1 MLRALIVAA
10 VSSASLAHVFEERR
24 LGVPGD
30 RAEQQAVFRAE
41 TDLASFGVTVT
52 DKRGNFLTDL
62 TTEDF
67 EVLEDGK
74 PQTLKY
80 FIRGQQTEAALE
92 LHIGI
97 MFDTSG
103 SMQSDIATAR
113 TAAIKFLN
121 ALPEAKDI
129 TLVDFDSEVRLAK
142 FSQQDFPRLVERIR
156 SRKPD
161 GYTAMYDALGQY
173 VTAADDQNGRKVLIV
188 FSDGGDTRS
197 ALGFTDVLT
206 LLRGSDVTV
215 YPIGF
220 MQNQSTANRSQLQ
233 MRLGRFAEESGGE
246 AFFPLSMKEIE
257 AAYERILTQVR
268 AQYTLG
274 YVSTN
279 TTQDGRWRKVEIKVR
294 RPELKSSRIQT
305 RKGYFAPYTPAR

>member
-1 MLRALIVAA
+1 MLRALIVAT
-10 VSSASLAHVFEERR
+10 VLSASVARAFEERR
-24 LGVPGD
+24 SGVPED
-30 RAEQQAVFRAE
+30 QVVFRAE
-41 TDLASFGVTVT
+41 TDLVSFGVTVT

-62 TTEDF
+62 TAEDF
-67 EVLEDGK
+67 EIVEDGK
-74 PQTLKY
+74 AQALKY
-80 FIRGQQTEAALE
+80 FIRGNETDAAPE
-92 LHIGI
+92 LHVGI

-103 SMQSDIATAR
+103 SMSADIGTAR

-142 FSQQDFPRLVERIR
+142 YGQQDFPRIVERIR

-173 VTAADDQNGRKVLIV
+173 VTGVDDVHGRKVLVV
-188 FSDGGDTRS
+188 FTDGGDTRS

-215 YPIGF
+215 YSVGF
-220 MQNQSTANRSQLQ
+220 MQNQSVSARNQLQ
-233 MRLGRFAEESGGE
+233 QRLSRFADESGGE
-246 AFFPLSMKEIE
+246 AFYPLNMKEIE
-257 AAYERILTQVR
+257 SAYDRILTQVR
-268 AQYTLG
+268 AQYTVG

-279 TTQDGRWRKVEIKVR
+279 TSQDGRWRKVEIKVR
-294 RPELKSSRIQT
+294 RPDLKGSKIQT
-305 RKGYFAPYTPAR
+305 RKGYFGPYKQSR

>member
-1 MLRALIVAA
+1 MLRAVIVAA
-10 VSSASLAHVFEERR
+10 IFSASLARV
-24 LGVPGD
+24 
-30 RAEQQAVFRAE
+30 AAQQAVFRAE
-41 TDLASFGVTVT
+41 TDLVSLGVTVT
-52 DKRGNFLTDL
+52 DRRGNFLTDL
-62 TTEDF
+62 TLEDF
-67 EVLEDGK
+67 DILEDGK

-80 FIRGQQTEAALE
+80 FLRGQQSEAAPA
-92 LHIGI
+92 LHLGI

-103 SMQSDIATAR
+103 SMSSDIATAR

-173 VTAADDQNGRKVLIV
+173 MNGTDDMDGRKVLV
-188 FSDGGDTRS
+188 LFSDGGDTRS
-197 ALGFTDVLT
+197 SLGFTDVMT

-215 YPIGF
+215 YPVGF
-220 MQNQSTANRSQLQ
+220 MQNQAMSNRNQQ
-233 MRLGRFAEESGGE
+233 QQRLGRLAEESGGE
-246 AFFPLSMKEIE
+246 AFFPLNMKEIE

-268 AQYTLG
+268 SQYTIG

-279 TTQDGRWRKVEIKVR
+279 TAQDGRWRKVEIKVR
-294 RPELKSSRIQT
+294 RPELKGARVLA
-305 RKGYFAPYTPAR
+305 RKGYFGPFKSAR

>member
-1 MLRALIVAA
+1 MLRVVIVATVVLVA
-10 VSSASLAHVFEERR
+10 VARTFA
-24 LGVPGD
+24 
-30 RAEQQAVFRAE
+30 QQTVFRAE
-41 TDLASFGVTVT
+41 TDLVSFGVTVV
-52 DKRGNFLTDL
+52 DRRGSFLTDL
-62 TTEDF
+62 IGEHF
-67 EVLEDGK
+67 EILEDGK

-80 FIRGQQTEAALE
+80 FIRGDQADEAPE
-92 LHIGI
+92 LHLGLL
-97 MFDTSG
+97 FDTSG
-103 SMQSDIATAR
+103 SMSADIATAR

-142 FSQQDFPRLVERIR
+142 YGQQDFPRIVERIR

-173 VTAADDQNGRKVLIV
+173 VNGAGAEPGRKVLV
-188 FSDGGDTRS
+188 LFSDGGDTRS
-197 ALGFTDVLT
+197 ALGFTDVMT

-215 YPIGF
+215 YPVGF
-220 MQNQSTANRSQLQ
+220 MQNQSSSSRNLQ
-233 MRLGRFAEESGGE
+233 RARLAQIAEESGGE

-257 AAYERILTQVR
+257 AAYERILIQVR

-279 TTQDGRWRKVEIKVR
+279 TAQDGRWRKVEIKVR
-294 RPELKSSRIQT
+294 RPDLKGVRLQT
-305 RKGYFAPYTPAR
+305 RKGYFGPYKAGR